1 MFRELEFHIVPAP
14 VCDGESDSNC
24 GLIHSMNDDPVS
36 SSGASAFSPRTIAL
50 IGKYHSREIMESLC
64 LLARNLH
71 ERGMTVIVEQATAN
85 HSEAPADLRNW
96 ASCDFAAIGEQADLA
111 IVLGGD
117 GTMLNA
123 ARQLARYGVPLVGV
137 NQGRLGFLTDIARC
151 NMLTCL
157 DELLGGKFTPESRM
171 LLVAEI
177 WRDGQSIA
185 SNLALNDVV
194 VDKGSIGRLI
204 EFELFVDSE
213 FIYNLRSDGLIASTP
228 TGSTAYSLSADGPIL
243 HPHVSGIALVPLCPH
258 SLTNRPILVGDR
270 NEIEIRIV
278 HATDSRVH
286 FDGQVTFD
294 LRPDDSVRIRRSE
307 LSICLLHPPGYSYFA
322 MLRQKLHWSE
332 KPVVH

>member
-1 MFRELEFHIVPAP
+1 
-14 VCDGESDSNC
+14 
-24 GLIHSMNDDPVS
+24 MNDDPVS
-36 SSGASAFSPRTIAL
+36 SSGGCPVSPKTIAL
-50 IGKYHSREIMESLC
+50 IGKYHSREIAESLC
-64 LLARNLH
+64 LLANSLH
-71 ERGMTVIVEQATAN
+71 DRGIGVLVEKVTAS
-85 HSEAPADLRNW
+85 HSEAPVDLRNW
-96 ASCDFAAIGEQADLA
+96 MSCDFTAIGERADLA

-123 ARQLARYGVPLVGV
+123 ARQLACFDVPLVGV

-151 NMLTCL
+151 DMLSCL
-157 DELLGGKFTPESRM
+157 DDLLSGRFTSENRM
-171 LLVAEI
+171 LLVAEVL
-177 WRDGQSIA
+177 RDGQSIA

-204 EFELFVDSE
+204 EFELFIDRE
-213 FIYNLRSDGLIASTP
+213 FIYSLRSDGLIVSTP

-243 HPHVSGIALVPLCPH
+243 HPQVSGIALVPLCPH

-294 LRPDDSVRIRRSE
+294 LKPEDLVRIRRSDF
-307 LSICLLHPPGYSYFA
+307 SIHLLHPPGYSYFS

-332 KPVVH
+332 KPIAP